1 MSLLVLYVC
10 KLLTINHL
18 WAVIFPLLALK
29 HLKYSCSFAMEEV
42 RFIYV
47 NQCLHTEYKMHS
59 IVFSIMC
66 KEKSK
71 KKNFA
76 RCS

>member
-1 MSLLVLYVC
+1 MSLLVLYVY

-18 WAVIFPLLALK
+18 WAVFFLLLALK

-47 NQCLHTEYKMHS
+47 NQCLHIEYK
-59 IVFSIMC
+59 
-66 KEKSK
+66 
-71 KKNFA
+71 
-76 RCS
+76 